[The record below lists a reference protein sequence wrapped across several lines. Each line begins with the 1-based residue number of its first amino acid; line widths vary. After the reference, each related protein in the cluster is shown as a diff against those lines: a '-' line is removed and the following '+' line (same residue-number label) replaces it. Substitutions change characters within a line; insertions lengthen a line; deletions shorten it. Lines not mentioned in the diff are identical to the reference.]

1 MVDREDLYVCS
12 KCRKEKSKFSQ
23 SKISPKYDAFDGFAI
38 DLFVVVMVIITSG
51 LFWLLMDRRKIR
63 SQAKYS
69 PLYRYTKILY
79 K

>member
-1 MVDREDLYVCS
+1 MADRVDLYVCS
-12 KCRKEKSKFSQ
+12 KCRKEKSKI
-23 SKISPKYDAFDGFAI
+23 SKSKFSPKFDVYDGFLI
-38 DLFVVVMVIITSG
+38 DLYVVIMGIITSG